1 MFFLSVWVGAQDTSM
16 KMATTT
22 SISMP
27 KMPEIS
33 ASLSMPKVSAPV
45 MGVNF
50 YTPEFNSV
58 PNKNASNASADA
70 EKNAIRLKTVSAN
83 VTDSST
89 ATDSLNV
96 ADMLQAFK
104 VGGVGSLQNELF
116 EDSSFSSE
124 LLSLSA
130 KDLFELKNVNASLNE
145 SSTKKPSIL
154 RFFINGNDILDS
166 LKTVYFSDKEAD
178 GSFLL
183 TADRKYMLS
192 KKPRSETFYVLF
204 KADGNSLSHKGYNV
218 EATIVQD
225 AKNENSLL
233 YRFAEKQNLKA
244 QKTGNLVSLYSTSKD
259 MNVDMLLDIR

>member
-1 MFFLSVWVGAQDTSM
+1 MLIFTRPNL
-16 KMATTT
+16 
-22 SISMP
+22 ILP
-27 KMPEIS
+27 
-33 ASLSMPKVSAPV
+33 
-45 MGVNF
+45 
-50 YTPEFNSV
+50 

-116 EDSSFSSE
+116 EGSSFSSE

-130 KDLFELKNVNASLNE
+130 KDLLELKNVNASLNE
-145 SSTKKPSIL
+145 NATKKPSIL

-204 KADGNSLSHKGYNV
+204 KADGNSLSYKGYNV